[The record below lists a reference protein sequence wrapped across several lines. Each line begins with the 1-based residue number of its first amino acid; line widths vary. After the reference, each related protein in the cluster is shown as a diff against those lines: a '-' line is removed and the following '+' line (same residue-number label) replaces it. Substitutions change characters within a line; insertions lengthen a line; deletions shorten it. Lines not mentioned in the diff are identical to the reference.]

1 MTIKRLLQY
10 DNINVNIRDING
22 QTPLFYAVWYGFE
35 DAALTILSRNHT
47 DVHVFDDAGD
57 DIMLYACQNGMIS
70 VVKRLLQIDP
80 TLIHTRNLEDGATAL
95 HLAVDFREVQFRN
108 DSGAVKVLEYLYES
122 KDSLLK
128 HIIQLL
134 PTQENINV

>member
-22 QTPLFYAVWYGFE
+22 QTPLFYAVGYGFD

-57 DIMLYACQNGMIS
+57 DIMLYACQTGMIS

-80 TLIHTRNLEDGATAL
+80 TLIQTRNLEDGATAL
-95 HLAVDFREVQFRN
+95 NL
-108 DSGAVKVLEYLYES
+108 VLEYLLDFIDDLNVTPLHFACQLLGYES
-122 KDSLLK
+122 KNSSLK
-128 HIIQLL
+128 QIIYHY
-134 PTQENINV
+134 

>member
-57 DIMLYACQNGMIS
+57 DIMLYACQTGMIS

-95 HLAVDFREVQFRN
+95 HLAVTFGRCNLGMIVVR
-108 DSGAVKVLEYLYES
+108 SRYLNIFWT
-122 KDSLLK
+122 SLM
-128 HIIQLL
+128 
-134 PTQENINV
+134 